1 MLTIEDIKLI
11 KKLLEDN
18 KVESKLLE
26 KINKILEFDEVQIWY
41 DEKRKEFSKYIQEYT
56 NED

>member
-26 KINKILEFDEVQIWY
+26 KINKILEFDTVQTEY